1 MPINSFIFARY
12 KSVDVLNIK
21 AYIILFFSVL
31 SLSLQAQLVQFDLAK
46 KNLQE
51 GNYYK
56 ALEYFNQTISQ
67 ERSGNAELL
76 QEAYFLRGMTYIRLY
91 SDAFST
97 ENKEDQKRFED
108 ALLDAYKDFKSS
120 LKYSNG
126 QYVQKVDVEI
136 KKLHQ
141 PLLQE
146 GLKSLNEYND
156 LVFNG
161 KTDAKLLKRAED
173 YLTATHEIRDSYLV
187 NDLLGQVALDK
198 GQKPEAKKYFMR
210 SADLYSQDL
219 PEEPDFLMAYVY
231 YRLAA
236 INKTDSIHIALQDV
250 DRGLRLMQTEYDRY
264 YMMKDK
270 LTPERQK
277 ELQDEYD
284 LAVKDLNNIRLDL
297 YLSNQDLYVEALHVF
312 EEQLMADSSNV
323 DLLIGYASLL
333 ERTDKQKAIKTYLKV
348 LEKDSL
354 NKLALFNIGALYYG
368 KAKELFELAEKEQDS
383 KQFKILTDEGIKD
396 FESAQPYFEKVLAQ
410 DPSSLD
416 SIQALKT
423 IAYILDDKDAYN
435 KYDAMEKTLE
445 K

>member
-1 MPINSFIFARY
+1 
-12 KSVDVLNIK
+12 VLNIK

-31 SLSLQAQLVQFDLAK
+31 SLSLQAQIVQFDLAK

-173 YLTATHEIRDSYLV
+173 YLTAAHDIRDSYLV

-250 DRGLRLMQTEYDRY
+250 DRGLRLMQSEYDRY

-270 LTPERQK
+270 LTPDRQK

-284 LAVKDLNNIRLDL
+284 LSVKDLNNIRLDL
-297 YLSNQDLYVEALHVF
+297 YLSNQDLYVEALHIF
-312 EEQLMADSSNV
+312 EEQIMADSSNV

-333 ERTDKQKAIKTYLKV
+333 EKTDKQKAIKTYLKV

-354 NKLALFNIGALYYG
+354 NKLALFNIGALYYS

-383 KQFKILTDEGIKD
+383 KQFKILTDEGILD

-410 DPSSLD
+410 DPSSID
-416 SIQALKT
+416 AIQALKT
-423 IAYILDDKDAYN
+423 IAYIVDDKDAYN
-435 KYDAMEKTLE
+435 KYDAMEKALT